1 MKRIDDYI
9 KDRVESFD
17 FDFDESYWNQAEAL
31 IVAEQE
37 KKRKKRFIAYFMSL
51 VVVLTL
57 AVTAVF
63 QVNKSSITS
72 DNGEMVNVDEQ
83 SERTENGQN
92 NTDFVRSA
100 NERPNPSSTRKSS
113 TAQAA
118 RKNRKE
124 KSKNRGV
131 KATQILP
138 SSTIE
143 SSVVQ
148 STPSKSVQEVKAA
161 TDSLL
166 LMEKRLAELRSF
178 KSMDEIYEPSE
189 YMDVLKRRKRVLALM
204 QIGVTESSSWKPGY
218 FANFQALIELNRQH
232 SISTGIGFKMLNN
245 EFLQYSYDDI
255 DYSFGESITRTTV
268 TTDRLYYIEL
278 PVQYRCQFFKRNT
291 LQLGISANY
300 LAAQRDR
307 FSSVSEGGE
316 VNEISKFGTS
326 NDFANFDVQG
336 SLGYENSI
344 LGRYRI
350 GVSYHYGLL
359 SNLESNNKQELVND
373 HFNSEFRAYILM
385 SLFK

>member
-1 MKRIDDYI
+1 
-9 KDRVESFD
+9 
-17 FDFDESYWNQAEAL
+17 
-31 IVAEQE
+31 
-37 KKRKKRFIAYFMSL
+37 
-51 VVVLTL
+51 
-57 AVTAVF
+57 
-63 QVNKSSITS
+63 
-72 DNGEMVNVDEQ
+72 
-83 SERTENGQN
+83 
-92 NTDFVRSA
+92 
-100 NERPNPSSTRKSS
+100 
-113 TAQAA
+113 
-118 RKNRKE
+118 
-124 KSKNRGV
+124 
-131 KATQILP
+131 
-138 SSTIE
+138 
-143 SSVVQ
+143 
-148 STPSKSVQEVKAA
+148 
-161 TDSLL
+161 
-166 LMEKRLAELRSF
+166 
-178 KSMDEIYEPSE
+178 
-189 YMDVLKRRKRVLALM
+189 
-204 QIGVTESSSWKPGY
+204 
-218 FANFQALIELNRQH
+218 LNRQH

-278 PVQYRCQFFKRNT
+278 PVQYRYQFFKRNT